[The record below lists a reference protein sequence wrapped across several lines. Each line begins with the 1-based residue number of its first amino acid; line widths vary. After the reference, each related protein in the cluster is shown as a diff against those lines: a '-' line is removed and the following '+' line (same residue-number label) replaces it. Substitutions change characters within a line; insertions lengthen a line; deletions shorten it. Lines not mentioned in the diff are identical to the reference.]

1 MRSCAG
7 NEKVHHLWRVK
18 IMKDTNIV
26 QDVLNAF
33 EYEMNAQRDLRDSSE
48 DNYEYLR
55 GNGWVRHSKAK
66 SQLEK
71 DGKPVLNLNLILPII
86 TLILG
91 YNVQN
96 RYDLKAYAAGM
107 GTSDFQAELITKLL
121 KYTSLESKLQYE
133 MGLAILDAL
142 TANIGGYLAIDWTNE
157 NNPMGDFLIRRESP
171 FYHLRDSNNEH
182 YDINKGM
189 YHIRTKWLTKEQ
201 LLNMYPDRG
210 ELINRYT
217 QAAKDNRFQGFMSD
231 MWKKFTRS
239 RQPTTYDYLNVRDG
253 LYRVIELWEMN
264 HKHEDALYNLVSD
277 DITVLKPEQIGKVK
291 ELINQS
297 GSSVYEITKIKR
309 KELRVKT
316 VLANADVLVDNQLYD
331 VQNGKFPFVNL
342 FTYWLDGQ
350 GMSNI
355 ENLKDYQD
363 EHNKRSSQILHIL
376 NSMGNSGW
384 WVREMQDG
392 KPSVDVDDLIAN
404 NTKLGWVGKYRGD
417 RPPEKIEP
425 NQLPYG
431 HAYLDEQART
441 GIRATSGI
449 GENIKGGQ
457 ESSGESGRLFQSR
470 VKQGE
475 IMLSHFFDNMKQS
488 KEILGNYLVDAY
500 PKMYNSE
507 RIFQIVIDE
516 TNSELFT
523 VNSNAIDNITSGKF
537 KIAIDEVDKS
547 PTAKVQEFVELMSL
561 VSAMPP
567 EMVNWADV
575 LRAAPFQ
582 HKEKMAQY
590 AEQVMGMQMQ
600 QAQMQGINQQITD
613 GLTNEQ
619 KVNG

>member
-1 MRSCAG
+1 MTDQS
-7 NEKVHHLWRVK
+7 
-18 IMKDTNIV
+18 IV

-33 EYEMNAQRDLRDSSE
+33 EYELNAQRDLRDSSE
-48 DNYEYLR
+48 DNFEYLR
-55 GNGWVRHSKAK
+55 GNQWVRHGSAKAA
-66 SQLEK
+66 LEK
-71 DGKPVLNLNLILPII
+71 DGKPVLNLNLILPIV
-86 TLILG
+86 TLIMG

-96 RYDLKAYAAGM
+96 RYDMKAFAAGM
-107 GTSDFQAELITKLL
+107 GTSDFQAQLITKLL
-121 KYTSLESKLQYE
+121 KYTQIESRMQYE

-142 TANIGGYLAIDWTNE
+142 VANIGGYLAIDWTNE
-157 NNPMGDFLIRRESP
+157 NNPMGDFVIRRESP
-171 FYHLRDSNNEH
+171 FYHFRDSNNER
-182 YDINKGM
+182 YDINCGM
-189 YHIRTKWLTKEQ
+189 YHIRTKWLSKDQ
-201 LLNMYPDRG
+201 LKNMYPDRTD
-210 ELINRYT
+210 LIDRYT
-217 QAAKDNRFQGFMSD
+217 QAAKDGRWQGFMSD
-231 MWKKFTRS
+231 MWKRFTRS
-239 RQPTTYDYLNVRDG
+239 KQPTSYDYVNIKDG

-264 HKHEDALYNLVSD
+264 HIHDNALYNLSTD
-277 DITVLKPEQIGKVK
+277 DIVVIPKKDVGRVK
-291 ELINQS
+291 EFIGQS
-297 GSSVYEITKIKR
+297 GSRMYEMTKVKR

-342 FTYWLDGQ
+342 FTYWIDGH

-376 NSMGNSGW
+376 NSMGNAGW
-384 WVREMQDG
+384 WVREMHDG
-392 KPSVDVDDLIAN
+392 KPSVDVDDLVAN
-404 NTKLGWVGKYRGD
+404 NTKLGWVGKYKGD
-417 RPPEKIEP
+417 KPPEKIEP

-488 KEILGNYLVDAY
+488 KEMIGSYLVDAY
-500 PKMYNSE
+500 PKMYDTE
-507 RIFQIVIDE
+507 RIFQITIDE
-516 TNSELFT
+516 TNSELFSI
-523 VNSNAIDNITSGKF
+523 NSNAIDDITKGKF
-537 KIAIDEVDKS
+537 KIALDETDNS

-590 AEQVMGMQMQ
+590 AEQVMGMKAQAEQMM
-600 QAQMQGINQQITD
+600 QMQGIGQQIAAGTQD
-613 GLTNEQ
+613 EKNI
-619 KVNG
+619 NNI